1 MYGLVRKV
9 SLEVGR
15 RLTQKGFMSRPDY
28 IFYLPYP
35 EVIAIL
41 RDEWSDPKA
50 IRRRIEAN
58 QNYMLSFR
66 NFKNPNEVGQPWQYQ
81 HDKLEKHT
89 DVKKV
94 FRGIPC
100 AQGKAA
106 GRVRVIEDINQS
118 GRLQPGDILVTRFTD
133 PGWTPLFSLLS
144 GVITETGGILSH
156 AAVIAREYGIPAV
169 LAVQN
174 ATHKL
179 RDDQK
184 VILNGNNGEVQIL
197 C

>member
-1 MYGLVRKV
+1 
-9 SLEVGR
+9 
-15 RLTQKGFMSRPDY
+15 
-28 IFYLPYP
+28 
-35 EVIAIL
+35 
-41 RDEWSDPKA
+41 
-50 IRRRIEAN
+50 
-58 QNYMLSFR
+58 MLSFK
-66 NFKNPNEVGQPWQYQ
+66 NFKNPNEVGQRWQYQ
-81 HDKLEKHT
+81 LGKLEEHA

-94 FRGIPC
+94 FHGIPC

-174 ATHKL
+174 ATRKL